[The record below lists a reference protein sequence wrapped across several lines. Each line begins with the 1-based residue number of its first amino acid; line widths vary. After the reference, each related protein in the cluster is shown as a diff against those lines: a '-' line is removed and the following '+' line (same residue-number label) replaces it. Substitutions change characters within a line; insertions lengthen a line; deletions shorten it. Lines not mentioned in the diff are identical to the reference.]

1 MSTTPGYL
9 TRTDHWLSLD
19 PDDWTRHVLR
29 RHFHPDHGSPY
40 WLKRAADLP
49 FDPLDITTYAE
60 LTAFGPFPLSELR
73 EVDPADLVPLAVPR
87 PLAGQ
92 VWETGGTTGAPCRVF
107 YTDAMLAHN
116 TDWRCRAMAH
126 GGFETGRSWLHA
138 GPTGPHLIGTTTLAL
153 ARDFAA
159 TVYGIDMDPRWV
171 KQLIRAGD
179 LKGAQAYTDHLLEQI
194 ADVLG
199 KREVDYLS
207 TTPALFQVLQR
218 RHPDLVRRLA
228 GARLGGT
235 QVTPD
240 MYREFSAALD
250 GKPLGLTYG
259 NTLGSGMGLPPT
271 GDGALLPYV
280 PPYPQVTIAL
290 VDKGQWTRSVDH
302 GQIGRVR
309 LTVLHEDLFLPNVL
323 ERDQGIRYDTD
334 GSWPCDGVANV
345 QPLQITQASPE
356 GLY

>member
-1 MSTTPGYL
+1 MSTPPGYL
-9 TRTDHWLSLD
+9 TRTDRWLSLD
-19 PDDWTRHVLR
+19 LDDWTRRVLR
-29 RHFHPDHGSPY
+29 RHFDPEHGSPY
-40 WLKRAADLP
+40 WLERAAGLP
-49 FDPLDITTYAE
+49 FDPLDITGYAE
-60 LTAFGPFPLSELR
+60 LSAFGPFPLAELR
-73 EVDPADLVPLAVPR
+73 EVDPAALVPLAVPR

-107 YTDAMLAHN
+107 YTEAMLAHN
-116 TDWRCRAMAH
+116 IDWRCRAMAV

-171 KQLIRAGD
+171 KRLIRAGD
-179 LKGAQAYTDHLLEQI
+179 LKGAQSYTDHLLEQI

-207 TTPALFQVLQR
+207 TTPALFQVLHR
-218 RHPDLVRRLA
+218 RHPELVGRLR
-228 GARLGGT
+228 GARIGGT

-240 MYREFSAALD
+240 MYREFSAAVA

-259 NTLGSGMGLPPT
+259 NTLGSGMGLPPSE
-271 GDGALLPYV
+271 DGGLLPYV
-280 PPYPQVTIAL
+280 PPYPQVTFA
-290 VDKGQWTRSVDH
+290 VVHKDDWTRSVDY
-302 GQIGRVR
+302 GQVGRVR

-323 ERDQGIRYDTD
+323 ERDRAVRHATGD
-334 GSWPCDGVANV
+334 GWPCDAVANV
-345 QPLQITQASPE
+345 EPLQITQASPE